1 METELT
7 NTVRAVGNY
16 NNIPTAI
23 TSDAL
28 VVTMVSGLTITK
40 TADKSIWADGA
51 LTYTITI
58 NNQSTQSYTSP
69 VITDVLDTSLVVFTP
84 DSVTID
90 GVKATSSQYTYDE
103 STSTLTVNLEDLAA
117 AATKTITFQVT
128 KKA

>member
-1 METELT
+1 METEIT

-40 TADKSIWADGA
+40 TTDKSIWADGA

>member
-84 DSVTID
+84 DIVTID
-90 GVKATSSQYTYDE
+90 GVKATSSKYTYDE

>member
-7 NTVRAVGNY
+7 NTIKTVGNY
-16 NNIPTAI
+16 NNIPTSI

-28 VVTMVSGLTITK
+28 VVTMISGLTITK

-51 LTYTITI
+51 LKYTITI

-69 VITDVLDTSLVVFTP
+69 VITDIIDTRLVTFTP

-90 GVKATSSQYTYDE
+90 GVKATEDQYSYDTG
-103 STSTLTVNLEDLAA
+103 TSTLTINLDDIAPTE
-117 AATKTITFQVT
+117 TKTITFQVT

>member
-7 NTVRAVGNY
+7 NTIRAVGNY

-103 STSTLTVNLEDLAA
+103 STSILTVNLEDLAA

>member
-1 METELT
+1 
-7 NTVRAVGNY
+7 
-16 NNIPTAI
+16 
-23 TSDAL
+23 
-28 VVTMVSGLTITK
+28 MVSGLTITK

-51 LTYTITI
+51 LRYTITI
-58 NNQSTQSYTSP
+58 NNQSTQSCTSP

-103 STSTLTVNLEDLAA
+103 STSILTVNLEDLAA

>member
-7 NTVRAVGNY
+7 NTVRTVGNY

-28 VVTMVSGLTITK
+28 VVTMISGLTITK

-51 LTYTITI
+51 LTYAITI

>member
-28 VVTMVSGLTITK
+28 VVTMISGLTITK

>member
-7 NTVRAVGNY
+7 NTIRAVGNY

-84 DSVTID
+84 DIVTID
-90 GVKATSSQYTYDE
+90 GVKATSSKYTYDE